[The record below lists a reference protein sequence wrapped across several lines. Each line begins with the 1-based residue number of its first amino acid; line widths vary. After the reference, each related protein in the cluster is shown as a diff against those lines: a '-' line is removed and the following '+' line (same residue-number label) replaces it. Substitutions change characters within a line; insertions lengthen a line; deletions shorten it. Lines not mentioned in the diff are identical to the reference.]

1 MPAGAPAASS
11 GAAASGR
18 SSAVTAT
25 AVLAIHYQNENCH
38 PDGKVK
44 FDLAETADWRRAAMA
59 AAGRLLEG
67 ARRHGVPL
75 VHVRLAFRA
84 DFREVMQNAPI
95 FRDMVARNSWVEGSW
110 GAEFLEGLGPL
121 PGERVVT
128 HHRNN
133 AFYAAAL
140 EAYVTALGV
149 RHLVI
154 AGVSTA
160 YAVESAVRHAVD
172 LGYEVTVAADA
183 CSTATRAQHEAGL
196 RSLALLAAIRSAD
209 EIVADFARG

>member
-1 MPAGAPAASS
+1 MAQ
-11 GAAASGR
+11 
-18 SSAVTAT
+18 T
-25 AVLAIHYQNENCH
+25 AVLVIHYQNENCH
-38 PDGKVK
+38 PDGKIK
-44 FDLAETADWRRAAMA
+44 FGLAETEAWREATMA
-59 AAGRLLEG
+59 AAGRLLAG

-84 DFREVMQNAPI
+84 DHREVMRNAPL
-95 FRDMVARNSWVEGSW
+95 FRDMVALNSWVEGSW
-110 GAEFLEGLGPL
+110 GTEFLAGLAPL
-121 PGERVVT
+121 PGEMVVT

-133 AFYAAAL
+133 AFHASAL
-140 EAYVTALGV
+140 EAYVAALGA

-183 CSTATRAQHEAGL
+183 CSTATRTQHEA
-196 RSLALLAAIRSAD
+196 SLKSMTVLAAIED
-209 EIVADFARG
+209 TDVVVARFAKGSGNSN